1 MVYLIES
8 KFFQLLHALALLV
21 WHRRRDLMLLCWFL
35 HSWSLLLA
43 RVFSE
48 AEETVDPAVAAA
60 RAAALEEAERVRAEQ
75 VCTFSFPSLVNPT

>member
-1 MVYLIES
+1 MLV
-8 KFFQLLHALALLV
+8 LALMV
-21 WHRRRDLMLLCWFL
+21 PSSCTC
-35 HSWSLLLA
+35 
-43 RVFSE
+43 FSE